1 MTEQE
6 EFEFRARLER
16 ERGESKAAPKTAPKE
31 PTFGEQAGAFG
42 YGALTGFAGG
52 LGELEKAAAYDIPE
66 IFGAREPDKRDKFM
80 GRETIFPTIKEVQK
94 VGQKVG
100 IEPPRP
106 DLSTAQT
113 FGEVVGGFGTALPR
127 AIRGGAKA
135 LLGTPSATSEKYAK
149 AAESL
154 GFKLSPAQVRQDVP
168 VSARGATGYAE
179 ANQSLAN
186 KLASASTG
194 KEAAEIGPEF
204 IRSRYKELGKE
215 FDSLYK
221 GRDFVIGDDAINA
234 IRSLANI
241 EAQLPR
247 NAQIS
252 AVKNTA
258 ETLLRNYD
266 SLMRQP
272 GAKPGT
278 FAIEGDVLQRIR
290 SDLLQ
295 GARSTTSKQDARMVY
310 ELVDAIDA
318 SIAKNYPDIAAK
330 LAVIRPQYRNTV
342 VLDDLT
348 RQGGIKQG
356 NISLEKLGIMLGGR
370 KGGIRTGERADIDQL
385 GEMGRQL
392 QLRARWEPVGG
403 GAIPGESVLRQ
414 ALGTTGDVLATGAL
428 LRTRP
433 ARATQRYM
441 AGTEKFLPMSRAPE
455 AIAAGTAM
463 RPFTGEEK

>member
-16 ERGESKAAPKTAPKE
+16 ERGGAPKPPKE
-31 PTFGEQAGAFG
+31 PSIGEKAGAFG
-42 YGALTGFAGG
+42 YGTVAGFAGG

-66 IFGAREPDKRDKFM
+66 MIGAREPGKREKFM
-80 GRETIFPTIKEVQK
+80 GRETIFPTIKEVEK
-94 VGQKVG
+94 AGQKVG
-100 IEPPRP
+100 IEPPSPEVSGYR
-106 DLSTAQT
+106 TA
-113 FGEVVGGFGTALPR
+113 GEILGGFGTAVPR
-127 AIRGGAKA
+127 ALRGGARA

-154 GFKLSPAQVRQDVP
+154 GFKLSPAQVRQGTP
-168 VSARGATGYAE
+168 VSSRGATFASE
-179 ANQSLAN
+179 ENQALAN

-194 KEAAEIGPEF
+194 KEAKEISPEF
-204 IRSRYKELGKE
+204 IRQRYKELGKE
-215 FDSLYK
+215 FDALYK

-234 IRSLANI
+234 LRSLADV
-241 EAQLPR
+241 EMQLPR

-252 AVKNTA
+252 SVRNTA
-258 ETLLRNYD
+258 ETILKNYD

-272 GAKPGT
+272 GARPNT

-290 SDLLQ
+290 TDLLQ
-295 GARSTTSKQDARMVY
+295 GARSTTSAQDARSIY

-330 LAVIRPQYRNTV
+330 LSVIRPQYRNTV
-342 VLDDLT
+342 VLEDLA

-356 NISLEKLGIMLGGR
+356 NISLEKLGTMLGGR
-370 KGGIRTGERADIDQL
+370 KGGIRSGERADIDQL

-392 QLRARWEPVGG
+392 QMRAMWEPVGG
-403 GAIPGESVLRQ
+403 GATAGESVLRQ
-414 ALGTTGDVLATGAL
+414 ALGTTGDVLGTAAL

-433 ARATQRYM
+433 ARAVQRYY

-455 AIAAGTAM
+455 AIAAGTTL
-463 RPFTGEEK
+463 RPFTEDEK